1 MTTRAASGT
10 GPGPVVGPAIRD
22 LLEHP
27 IPLIVANAVWGVLVF
42 VAWTAWLVSPGAGF
56 AATILLAWPAAAVA
70 GVAGRIVRGGPVGIR
85 DALAWP
91 VRRAAIPVLA
101 IVAILVAVVAI
112 VDIGVALERSDL
124 LGAAFATL
132 AGWGLLALGVLACAV
147 WPLLGDPMRSAT
159 GTRALLRL
167 AVTVVFL
174 HTARVALAAL
184 GCAVVLLVSTIL
196 VAPLLTV
203 SLGLVALLLCRVVLP
218 LADAYDPLPG
228 TAGA

>member
-1 MTTRAASGT
+1 LHDQLAAAHGGRGHGDRAHPRALHRLPALLRGRRRGGRGEGMTTRAASGT

-91 VRRAAIPVLA
+91 
-101 IVAILVAVVAI
+101 
-112 VDIGVALERSDL
+112 
-124 LGAAFATL
+124 
-132 AGWGLLALGVLACAV
+132 
-147 WPLLGDPMRSAT
+147 
-159 GTRALLRL
+159 
-167 AVTVVFL
+167 
-174 HTARVALAAL
+174 
-184 GCAVVLLVSTIL
+184 
-196 VAPLLTV
+196 
-203 SLGLVALLLCRVVLP
+203 
-218 LADAYDPLPG
+218 
-228 TAGA
+228 